1 MRNPG
6 DLYHRGVIVIS
17 HPAVVH
23 THTHPIHNSTSR

>member
-17 HPAVVH
+17 HPAVVD
-23 THTHPIHNSTSR
+23 THTPYP